1 MCERVRNTAEQKLP
15 VALFANFRCTSCAV
29 AQVVQL
35 RATNI
40 TMAEQFKLGN
50 SWAVHWEGALYSD
63 AVAEFANRVGL
74 GNA

>member
-1 MCERVRNTAEQKLP
+1 MMSASLEARGLRL
-15 VALFANFRCTSCAV
+15 ALLTNLGGLTNAITE
-29 AQVVQL
+29 VVQL

-50 SWAVHWEGALYSD
+50 SWAMHWEGALYSH

-74 GNA
+74 GDA